1 MPTKESCICGV
12 ESASPGER
20 FLCAAGNTIW
30 REGLSKPFNWDDS
43 IRGIQVL
50 VTELQ
55 YLVSLPNDFVFAFVQ
70 SVFGIFQFF
79 PSGKIL
85 QLSLSLPPSLHLSI
99 YYLSIHPF
107 IFFIYLY
114 ISIPF
119 SCRRNGYCMLI
130 LCHCFLIGICTYIC
144 TFHIYI
150 YNCVIRYI
158 RFPDANV

>member
-1 MPTKESCICGV
+1 M
-12 ESASPGER
+12 
-20 FLCAAGNTIW
+20 
-30 REGLSKPFNWDDS
+30 
-43 IRGIQVL
+43 L

-107 IFFIYLY
+107 IFSY
-114 ISIPF
+114 
-119 SCRRNGYCMLI
+119 
-130 LCHCFLIGICTYIC
+130 
-144 TFHIYI
+144 IYI
-150 YNCVIRYI
+150 YLFLSPVEEMGIVC
-158 RFPDANV
+158 